1 MESFQRG
8 PTGLGLSLHGLPR
21 LPGSPGHC
29 SAAPSSTDSCSLA
42 SSLQEGMLHFI
53 CGGRE
58 EEKRRKEKKNREGW
72 GTRSQRVGERRHRWR
87 RRAARHSQRG
97 GGEESSWTPGN
108 GRQGKGG
115 ERGWETGY
123 KRHTVGRE
131 GHGKRLRQRER
142 EREARSGLRDTK
154 RQREGRKGGRRQ
166 RRKITQKRKKGHV
179 EERQSL

>member
-1 MESFQRG
+1 MGHTEPKSWGEETQMEAESG
-8 PTGLGLSLHGLPR
+8 EALT
-21 LPGSPGHC
+21 
-29 SAAPSSTDSCSLA
+29 
-42 SSLQEGMLHFI
+42 
-53 CGGRE
+53 
-58 EEKRRKEKKNREGW
+58 EGW
-72 GTRSQRVGERRHRWR
+72 
-87 RRAARHSQRG
+87 
-97 GGEESSWTPGN
+97 
-108 GRQGKGG
+108 
-115 ERGWETGY
+115 RGWETGY